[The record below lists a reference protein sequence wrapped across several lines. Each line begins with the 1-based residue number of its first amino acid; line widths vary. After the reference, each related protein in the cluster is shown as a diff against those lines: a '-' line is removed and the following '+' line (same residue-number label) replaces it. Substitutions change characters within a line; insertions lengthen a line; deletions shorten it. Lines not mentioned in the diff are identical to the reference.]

1 MTKLIATPSR
11 RIALAIVLS
20 VLLHGLTLWL
30 PEIQLPTNEK
40 ELPLLVAKL
49 EALPKISSKVIHKPR
64 PKPRP
69 KPLPLIQPETTLVAS
84 APVPAS
90 APEVTEPVMPVSA
103 PVPASVPEVEE
114 AVIPVSA
121 PVPASAPKA
130 GEAVTPVSAPVPAS
144 SPDASQELMPASAAL
159 PASAPSANEVIAASA
174 VSATSA
180 PSAMEA
186 ITPAS
191 APLAAEAAT
200 PAHPALPKHARLRF
214 NVFQGER
221 NFKVGESIHKLEI
234 KDGRYTLTADI
245 HTTGLASMFKS
256 YRMLQTSTGSASEHT
271 LRPEIFSEVITDE
284 NGEKST
290 QGDFDWAQHI
300 IRFSNGKQARLP
312 SQAQDILS
320 ILYQFPPMREQDK
333 NIAINIGTGKKI
345 ETYNFEVVF
354 EEKLDTIIG
363 PLHTIHFRKL
373 HAPHDEGLEIWFAQE
388 YRFLP
393 VKIRY
398 LDREGN
404 IAAEAIITSI
414 RVSDE

>member
-1 MTKLIATPSR
+1 VTKLISTPSR

-30 PEIQLPTNEK
+30 PEIQLPSNEK

-49 EALPKISSKVIHKPR
+49 EALPKISSKVIAKRKPR

-69 KPLPLIQPETTLVAS
+69 VVQPAQETILSAS
-84 APVPAS
+84 APVAASAPKASEPAIPASAPLPAS
-90 APEVTEPVMPVSA
+90 APEASEP
-103 PVPASVPEVEE
+103 PAS
-114 AVIPVSA
+114 S

-130 GEAVTPVSAPVPAS
+130 GEQALPISAPVTAS
-144 SPDASQELMPASAAL
+144 SANASQELMPTSASL
-159 PASAPSANEVIAASA
+159 PASAPAENKAIAASA
-174 VSATSA
+174 VSTAGA
-180 PSAMEA
+180 PVVAEA

-191 APLAAEAAT
+191 APLAAEDT
-200 PAHPALPKHARLRF
+200 PPAHPPLPKHARLRF

-256 YRMLQTSTGSASEHT
+256 YRMLQTSTGSATKQT
-271 LRPEIFSEVITDE
+271 LRPETFSEVITDE
-284 NGEKST
+284 NGKKST

-300 IRFSNGKQARLP
+300 IRFSNGKQATLP

-320 ILYQFPPMREQDK
+320 ILYQFPPMTEQAQ
-333 NIAINIGTGKKI
+333 NIAVNIGTGKKF
-345 ETYNFEVVF
+345 ETYHFEVLF
-354 EEKLDTIIG
+354 KEKLDTLMG
-363 PLHTIHFRKL
+363 PLHTIHFRKI

-398 LDREGN
+398 LDRDGN